1 MVRCS
6 NCGATPPDGDAAG
19 WALPRSA
26 DDETPP
32 LCGACFA
39 AAVFPSAEAFAI
51 EHEGTG
57 SEPVASR
64 FKTDRPTGD
73 DRAIANKAAAAL
85 GVPDDAE
92 WWMYA
97 TIVRHPLDGE
107 IAARL
112 LPIMAEEQRILAQLL
127 EVRERLRV
135 EREKVEGLRFVEVEV
150 P

>member
-1 MVRCS
+1 MRIPVITSIVHDEGGTLAVLRS
-6 NCGATPPDGDAAG
+6 IYTPDSANIGGSVLHLRADGEVASYG
-19 WALPRSA
+19 
-26 DDETPP
+26 
-32 LCGACFA
+32 
-39 AAVFPSAEAFAI
+39 
-51 EHEGTG
+51 
-57 SEPVASR
+57 EPVAAR